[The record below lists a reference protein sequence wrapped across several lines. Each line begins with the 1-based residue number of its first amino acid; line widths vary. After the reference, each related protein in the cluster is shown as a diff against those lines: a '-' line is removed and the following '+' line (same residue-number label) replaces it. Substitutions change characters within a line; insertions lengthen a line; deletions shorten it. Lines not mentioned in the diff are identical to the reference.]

1 MTRVLDH
8 PAVPADVDYALCDA
22 DQHYYEAEDALTR
35 HLDPAYR
42 HSVKWVD
49 IEGRRTL
56 LINGQLLTVVPNPT
70 YDPVGVPGTL
80 VKFYRAEN
88 HEGLALRDLIKMD
101 RIQPE
106 YRDRDLRVKKL
117 DEQNVELAWLLPSLG
132 LGLEEMLRDDPDT
145 LYAIFRAYNR
155 WLDDDWG
162 YDRDGRILTGP
173 LMSLIDPAEAEADLK
188 LAIEDGARFVTFR
201 PAPVDAPGRPRSP
214 GDPAHDRFWAIAAE
228 AGVIVTVHAADS
240 GYAKYIADWGGN
252 QRYMGHKTSTLTEV
266 MSVHIERPTFD
277 MMAAMVCDGV
287 FDRHPALRVATVELG
302 AAWVPDL
309 NRRLRSAYG
318 KMPQEFKTDPVEQL
332 REHVWV
338 APFYED
344 DVCMARDELGAD
356 RILLGSDFPH
366 PEGLAA
372 PSDFLPDYAGLTP
385 EERRLA
391 LRDNLKLLSGR

>member
-1 MTRVLDH
+1 
-8 PAVPADVDYALCDA
+8 
-22 DQHYYEAEDALTR
+22 
-35 HLDPAYR
+35 
-42 HSVKWVD
+42 
-49 IEGRRTL
+49 
-56 LINGQLLTVVPNPT
+56 
-70 YDPVGVPGTL
+70 
-80 VKFYRAEN
+80 
-88 HEGLALRDLIKMD
+88 
-101 RIQPE
+101 
-106 YRDRDLRVKKL
+106 
-117 DEQNVELAWLLPSLG
+117 
-132 LGLEEMLRDDPDT
+132 
-145 LYAIFRAYNR
+145 
-155 WLDDDWG
+155 
-162 YDRDGRILTGP
+162 
-173 LMSLIDPAEAEADLK
+173 
-188 LAIEDGARFVTFR
+188 
-201 PAPVDAPGRPRSP
+201 
-214 GDPAHDRFWAIAAE
+214 
-228 AGVIVTVHAADS
+228 VIVTVHAADS